1 MNTAN
6 TAPNIRVKRSLSKA
20 GLQAGSST
28 TCELAFFQT
37 SNFAQHRANSR
48 LRVDKQRKG
57 GKSRTSWDETFYFDA
72 DDRSVLLVNVYQT
85 HRVRK
90 DVLVGRLADTI
101 GGVWGK
107 SKDGGLEDTLHTPD
121 GSDLSGITIKFALA
135 AEPREDV
142 SADERQATDAATRAT
157 AVNPPSSTPAAIGLL
172 SSAVDT
178 GTNVATEVQTFE
190 TAWSVLLQ
198 RMELFNRIDSPVY
211 VTGLVCYIGCEP
223 GAHKA
228 EKSGRPDHSLSG
240 HDARRRVN
248 VRS

>member
-1 MNTAN
+1 VGT
-6 TAPNIRVKRSLSKA
+6 RSFPYAK
-20 GLQAGSST
+20 
-28 TCELAFFQT
+28 ELNVI
-37 SNFAQHRANSR
+37 S
-48 LRVDKQRKG
+48 
-57 GKSRTSWDETFYFDA
+57 DA

-107 SKDGGLEDTLHTPD
+107 SKDGGTKVLCITCSTDASSAIKGLEDTLHTPD

-198 RMELFNRIDSPVY
+198 RMELFNRIGIWCSV
-211 VTGLVCYIGCEP
+211 
-223 GAHKA
+223 
-228 EKSGRPDHSLSG
+228 S
-240 HDARRRVN
+240 
-248 VRS
+248 